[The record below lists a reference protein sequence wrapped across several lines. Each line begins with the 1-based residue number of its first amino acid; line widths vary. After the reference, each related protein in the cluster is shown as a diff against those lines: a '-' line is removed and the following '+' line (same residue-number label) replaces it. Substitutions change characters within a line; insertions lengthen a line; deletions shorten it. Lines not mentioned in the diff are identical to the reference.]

1 MSKYLVL
8 ENISAKYLIE
18 FLFSLALSLARTG
31 GRKGQTGTHKKSIRK
46 LA

>member
-1 MSKYLVL
+1 MSKYFVQ

-18 FLFSLALSLARTG
+18 FLFSLALFLARME
-31 GRKGQTGTHKKSIRK
+31 GRRGQMGTQKKSIRK